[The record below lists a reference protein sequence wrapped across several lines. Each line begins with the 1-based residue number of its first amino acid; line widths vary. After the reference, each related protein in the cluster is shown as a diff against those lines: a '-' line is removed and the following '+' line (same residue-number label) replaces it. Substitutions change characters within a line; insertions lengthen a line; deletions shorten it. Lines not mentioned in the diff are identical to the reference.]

1 MGLGVPLLHPIKI
14 SGLGAEEAAPT
25 VRGRWPTLGS
35 PLMGG
40 GLGASGRVRILRC
53 QSRFRIRVQS
63 SLHRAAFIW
72 GCSPD
77 EPSDL
82 RADGQEGRVPPRP
95 ISALTPSQSLPGGT
109 TWPHGNPAGAR

>member
-72 GCSPD
+72 GV
-77 EPSDL
+77 L
-82 RADGQEGRVPPRP
+82 PR
-95 ISALTPSQSLPGGT
+95 
-109 TWPHGNPAGAR
+109 